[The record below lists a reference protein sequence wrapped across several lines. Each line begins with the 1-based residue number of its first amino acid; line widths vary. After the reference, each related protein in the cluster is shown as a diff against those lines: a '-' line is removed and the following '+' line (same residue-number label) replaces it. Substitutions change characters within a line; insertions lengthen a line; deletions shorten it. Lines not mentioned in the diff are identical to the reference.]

1 MTEDNREDMA
11 KKQQEVAIGLIKDP
25 KILAF
30 VKDIQ
35 EYAETF
41 NENSDIVL
49 DFLIGALITRYK
61 EPAQAV
67 LNMEAIKV
75 MMIMRLAMPHT
86 AAIRDAIRGP
96 SKVKIT

>member
-1 MTEDNREDMA
+1 MV
-11 KKQQEVAIGLIKDP
+11 KKQQAVAIGLIKDE

-30 VKDIQ
+30 VKDIS
-35 EYAETF
+35 EYAQTF
-41 NENSDIVL
+41 EENSDIVL

-86 AAIRDAIRGP
+86 SAIRDAINP
-96 SKVKIT
+96 SSMPIS

>member
-1 MTEDNREDMA
+1 MTEDSREDVS
-11 KKQQEVAIGLIKDP
+11 KNQQEVAIGLIKDP

-35 EYAETF
+35 EYAETHG
-41 NENSDIVL
+41 EHSDIVL

-75 MMIMRLAMPHT
+75 MMIMRLAMPQT
-86 AAIRDAIRGP
+86 SAIRDAINP
-96 SKVKIT
+96 SSMPIS

>member
-1 MTEDNREDMA
+1 MDEEMA

-30 VKDIQ
+30 VKDID
-35 EYAETF
+35 EYADTF
-41 NENSDIVL
+41 KENSDIVL

-75 MMIMRLAMPHT
+75 MMILHLAVPQASAISEAMRE
-86 AAIRDAIRGP
+86 P
-96 SKVKIT
+96 SPMTIS